1 MKVIVFLA
9 LSCTCLTP
17 VARAPA
23 AILADTDED
32 ECGHFAEADIRLN
45 INFNIDG
52 RRNFIEAGLTALAA
66 SSPKDSV

>member
-17 VARAPA
+17 VARASA